1 MSRTTSLNGGQTHP
15 LTPHARA
22 VLVRLV
28 YGPQPVNP
36 TAAEA
41 GSGATRINPGVVDRL
56 TRAPALATLARHTLG
71 RKYLT
76 ITEAG
81 RAYLAETAR
90 DHEGEAP

>member
-1 MSRTTSLNGGQTHP
+1 MADT
-15 LTPHARA
+15 
-22 VLVRLV
+22 
-28 YGPQPVNP
+28 
-36 TAAEA
+36 AEA
-41 GSGATRINPGVVDRL
+41 GSGSTRINPGVVDRL